1 MPLRNDPAGQT
12 NTNIIKEV
20 IKAFGDVTATLG
32 TLIDLDV
39 IYSYYHLLVINSLDN
54 DIVIKFGDN
63 EITFQTNKDMWIDNF
78 KFDGIIQYKH
88 KGVAPTAGSLQ
99 IICY

>member
-1 MPLRNDPAGQT
+1 MTVRNDPAGQT
-12 NTNIIKEV
+12 NTNIMKEV
-20 IKAFGDVTATLG
+20 IKAFGDVPAAFG

-39 IYSYYHLLVINSLDN
+39 IYSYTHLLVINSLDK
-54 DIVIKFGDN
+54 DIVLKFGSN

-78 KFDGIIQYKH
+78 KFDGIIEYKY
-88 KGVAPTAGSLQ
+88 KSAAPTAGSLQ